1 MGLAESRVD
10 SISLKTITNFFV
22 YALFQKFSMIIPIK
36 DLLNSHAAGSFQT
49 FDQIKPL
56 ADTRPMELLRP
67 FLVAPANLCIKVRR
81 I

>member
-1 MGLAESRVD
+1 MQLVHS
-10 SISLKTITNFFV
+10 N
-22 YALFQKFSMIIPIK
+22 
-36 DLLNSHAAGSFQT
+36 QT

-56 ADTRPMELLRP
+56 ADTRPMELLPMELLRP